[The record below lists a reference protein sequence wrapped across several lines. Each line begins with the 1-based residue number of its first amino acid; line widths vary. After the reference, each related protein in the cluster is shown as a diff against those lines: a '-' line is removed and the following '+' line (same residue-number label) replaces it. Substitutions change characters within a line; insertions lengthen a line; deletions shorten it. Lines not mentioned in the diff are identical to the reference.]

1 MSATSQKRVIK
12 PANPNPTVLPCN
24 FRSAGRLSN
33 ESARTLTSLH
43 ELVARYLTNSLD
55 VYLGTGLE
63 VRFAAVQQLT
73 MDEFKVTC
81 MGGGYM
87 LPCTT
92 RSSANTVLI
101 ELDNPLM
108 FTVIDL
114 LLGGMGEKVEAVR
127 EVTEI
132 DEDIMEGV
140 GTLIAAE
147 IERVW
152 QAAGYTLTPGKCVK
166 PNYAH
171 RMFPQTEKVLKITF
185 DVTVANMTGVIS
197 ISFPASLGS
206 SLVRS
211 TRADYASGK
220 GGSNFEP
227 LPSLRKRLL
236 DCKFS
241 VAGELTGLRVPVRSV
256 AAIEVGSVLLLSAP
270 VSEPAKVNLEGKSYF
285 EALPV
290 RQGNHKAMQLVRRVQ
305 SGVQEVGKNED
316 QNDAGF

>member
-1 MSATSQKRVIK
+1 LKATGQQRVTK
-12 PANPNPTVLPCN
+12 PVNPNPTVLPCN

-63 VRFAAVQQLT
+63 VRFATVQQLT
-73 MDEFKVTC
+73 MDEFKVAC
-81 MGGGYM
+81 MAGGYM

-92 RSSANTVLI
+92 RNSANTVLLEI
-101 ELDNPLM
+101 DNPLM

-114 LLGGMGEKVEAVR
+114 LLGGTGEKVEVVR

-152 QAAGYTLTPGKCVK
+152 QAAGYSLTPGKCIK
-166 PNYAH
+166 SNYAH
-171 RMFPQTEKVLKITF
+171 RIFPQTEKVLRITF
-185 DVTVANMTGVIS
+185 DVHVANMTGALAVA
-197 ISFPASLGS
+197 FPASLGS

-211 TRADYASGK
+211 ARADYGGGK
-220 GGSNFEP
+220 GGSSFEP

-236 DCKFS
+236 DCKFTVS
-241 VAGELTGLRVPVRSV
+241 GELTGLRVPVRSV
-256 AAIEVGSVLLLSAP
+256 AAIEIGSVLLLSSP
-270 VSEPAKVNLEGKSYF
+270 VSEPAKISLEGKSYF

-290 RQGNHKAMQLVRRVQ
+290 RQGNNKAMQLGRPMKM
-305 SGVQEVGKNED
+305 GLQEVGKSED
-316 QNDAGF
+316 HNDASL

>member
-1 MSATSQKRVIK
+1 VNSVRQAAAK
-12 PANPNPTVLPCN
+12 PSNAEPNVLPCN

-43 ELVARYLTNSLD
+43 ELVARYLSNSLD

-63 VRFAAVQQLT
+63 VRFSSVEQLT
-73 MDEFKVTC
+73 MDEFKFACTS
-81 MGGGYM
+81 GGYM

-92 RSSANTVLI
+92 RMSASTVLL
-101 ELDNPLM
+101 EVDSPLM

-114 LLGGMGEKVEAVR
+114 LLGGTGEMVEVIR

-147 IERVW
+147 VERVW
-152 QAAGYTLTPGKCVK
+152 QAANFTLTPGKCIK

-171 RMFPQTEKVLKITF
+171 RIFPQTEKVLRIKF
-185 DVTVANMTGVIS
+185 DVNVAGMTGLLAL
-197 ISFPASLGS
+197 SFPASLGG

-211 TRADYASGK
+211 TRADYA
-220 GGSNFEP
+220 GGNRGAQFEP
-227 LPSLRKRLL
+227 LPDLRKRIL

-241 VAGELTGLRVPVRSV
+241 VSGELTGLKVPVRNV
-256 AAIEVGSVLLLSAP
+256 ASIEVGSVLLLSAA
-270 VSEPAKVNLEGKSYF
+270 VSDPAKVTLEGKNYF

-290 RQGNHKAMQLVRRVQ
+290 RQGNNKAMQLGRRIQ
-305 SGVQEVGKNED
+305 SGIQHPGKNEE
-316 QNDAGF
+316 NNAAF